1 MSGVRERAQN
11 NLFEKFPLVQAADP
25 EEAATTQMMCL
36 QRLNDMASSE
46 SSSSAAS
53 LLAGSLVTMWP
64 SPCGVWMT
72 SQPKQ
77 SHAYYMLKFDGI
89 CACMLPNFKT
99 SLPNFRPAGCHVLN
113 GRKRMRPIWHS

>member
-1 MSGVRERAQN
+1 MSGVRERAQ
-11 NLFEKFPLVQAADP
+11 NLFEKFPLVQATDP

-64 SPCGVWMT
+64 HTACG
-72 SQPKQ
+72 
-77 SHAYYMLKFDGI
+77 
-89 CACMLPNFKT
+89 
-99 SLPNFRPAGCHVLN
+99 
-113 GRKRMRPIWHS
+113 

>member
-64 SPCGVWMT
+64 SPRSVWMMT

-77 SHAYYMLKFDGI
+77 KPRLAQ
-89 CACMLPNFKT
+89 
-99 SLPNFRPAGCHVLN
+99 V
-113 GRKRMRPIWHS
+113 